1 MYCPISV
8 VQRLVPEDSVRPETL
23 TLIVMIRRKGFV
35 GIFVLKFDCNKDRI
49 LSETKL
55 NVRGKG
61 EIFRSLLEDSG
72 RKQYVRERLTLKNVG
87 WAEKKGLDTQV
98 FPSVNDE

>member
-1 MYCPISV
+1 MYSPISV
-8 VQRLVPEDSVRPETL
+8 VQRLVPEDSVRPETQ

-35 GIFVLKFDCNKDRI
+35 GIFIPVYTGCNKDRI

-61 EIFRSLLEDSG
+61 EIFKSLLEDSG
-72 RKQYVRERLTLKNVG
+72 RKLYV
-87 WAEKKGLDTQV
+87 
-98 FPSVNDE
+98 